1 MLCIQEIYV
10 LEDFAES
17 LFQHERDSFLASV
30 NCQAQYLQKLSASI
44 VLTRPNKQN
53 KQQGSSSASYQ
64 RFLQTAT
71 ALPILSCPKS
81 LLSQAR
87 YSRLLPVRLP
97 GANIQQEQPDGLDS
111 VKSSNLTLEGALQK
125 FKGIHRNSSITQR
138 LVSQS
143 HSWGGLSAM

>member
-1 MLCIQEIYV
+1 M
-10 LEDFAES
+10 
-17 LFQHERDSFLASV
+17 
-30 NCQAQYLQKLSASI
+30 
-44 VLTRPNKQN
+44 LTRPNKQN

-71 ALPILSCPKS
+71 ALPILSRPKS

-111 VKSSNLTLEGALQK
+111 VKSSNLTLEGAFRSSKAYIETAPLLSGLSPKVTAGVASQQCNIQK
-125 FKGIHRNSSITQR
+125 CDWGKPRGERQQQQNAVPRQRNHSLS
-138 LVSQS
+138 LS
-143 HSWGGLSAM
+143 HSLIRPL